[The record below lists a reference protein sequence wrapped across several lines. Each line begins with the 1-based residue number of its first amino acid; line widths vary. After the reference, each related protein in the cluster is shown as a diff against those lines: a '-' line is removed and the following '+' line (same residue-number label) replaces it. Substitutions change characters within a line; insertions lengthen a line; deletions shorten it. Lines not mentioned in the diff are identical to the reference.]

1 MQARDTRVTVQ
12 LLPDEVVRRWWWHRH
27 SPGPPTIHAMGAW
40 GLVYWVPA
48 DSERMNWRFLFLGSD
63 SQAGIH
69 RRSDGRQHARTGM
82 LARHTDTD
90 GYGGGTMHPGS
101 RTTWSAAPPAPRAT
115 ERSTSTCRPSDLDRT
130 PRAWRIR
137 ICVRVSCA
145 ALGTCLLPLCV
156 PCSIARACMLSYA
169 HSIVGKRI

>member
-115 ERSTSTCRPSDLDRT
+115 ERSTSTCR
-130 PRAWRIR
+130 
-137 ICVRVSCA
+137 RV
-145 ALGTCLLPLCV
+145 TW
-156 PCSIARACMLSYA
+156 IARGVHGGSGSACACRAQHLALAFSLFSCHA
-169 HSIVGKRI
+169 RLLVRACFLTRTV